1 MDSYKKLKQALGQHS
16 IESYPNECV
25 GIITNSFE
33 YIKCK
38 NVSSD
43 PKNTFV
49 LDPAALVQ
57 YDGNI
62 WGIFHSH
69 PGSDNPIP
77 STEDKAS
84 AAFSCY
90 KFLVGFGDKLFIYWL
105 DEKVDGLKFEP
116 FEEKHVVSD
125 N

>member
-1 MDSYKKLKQALGQHS
+1 MDKYNKLKEDMGKHS

-25 GIITNSFE
+25 GIVTKDFE

-38 NVSSD
+38 NVSND
-43 PKNTFV
+43 PKNTFI
-49 LDPAALVQ
+49 LDPAALVE
-57 YDGNI
+57 YDNHI

-84 AAFSCY
+84 AAFKHY
-90 KFLVGFGDKLFIYWL
+90 KFLVGFADKIFIYWL
-105 DEKVDGLKFEP
+105 DTNVDALKFEP